1 MSDDVAPLRGDQGG
15 ALVLL
20 LLVAAV
26 LAASLTAALGDLGA
40 TVVDRTRAGA
50 AADAAA
56 LAGLRGGA
64 GEAVRI
70 ARLNDAHLVSFHED
84 LVSSQVTVVVVV
96 GEVAA
101 TARATDAP

>member
-26 LAASLTAALGDLGA
+26 LSASLTAALGDLGA

-56 LAGLRGGA
+56 LAGLIGGA

-70 ARLNDAHLVSFHED
+70 ARLNDADLVSFEQD
-84 LVSSQVTVVVVV
+84 VGQVTVVV
-96 GEVAA
+96 EVAGVTA
-101 TARATDAP
+101 RARATDAP